1 MRLYDFLDSG
11 NGYKVRLLLHK
22 LGLPY
27 ERVELDIMKGETRTP
42 GFLAR
47 NPDGRIPALELDDG
61 RILPESNAIL
71 CFLADGTRYMPADA
85 FDRAQVLRW
94 MFWEQY
100 VHEPSVAVA
109 RFIQHFMPEDSPR
122 RGEELA
128 QKMAAGNRA
137 LGILDRHLA
146 NRNFL
151 VGETLSIADI
161 CLYGYSNVAEE
172 GGFDLSLYPKL
183 VDWLA
188 RVADDAPHIAINEG

>member
-22 LGLPY
+22 LGQPY
-27 ERVELDIMKGETRTP
+27 KRVELDIMKGETRTP

-146 NRNFL
+146 NRTFL

>member
-22 LGLPY
+22 LGLAY
-27 ERVELDIMKGETRTP
+27 ERVELDIMKGETRSP
-42 GFLAR
+42 DFLAR
-47 NPDGRIPALELDDG
+47 NPDGRIPALELADG
-61 RILPESNAIL
+61 RVLPESNAIL
-71 CFLADGTRYMPADA
+71 CYLADGTRYMPADA

-100 VHEPSVAVA
+100 VHEPNVAVA
-109 RFIQHFMPEDSPR
+109 RFIHHFTPADSPR
-122 RGEELA
+122 RGDELRL
-128 QKMAAGNRA
+128 KTEAGNRA

-146 NRNFL
+146 ARKFL
-151 VGETLSIADI
+151 AGETISIADI
-161 CLYGYSNVAEE
+161 CLYGYSHVAEE
-172 GGFDLSLYPKL
+172 GGFDLARYPNL

>member
-27 ERVELDIMKGETRTP
+27 ERVELDIMKGETRSP
-42 GFLAR
+42 EFLAR

-71 CFLADGTRYMPADA
+71 CYLAEGTRYMPTDA

-109 RFIQHFMPEDSPR
+109 RFIHHFTPADSPR
-122 RGEELA
+122 RGDELRL
-128 QKMAAGNRA
+128 KTEAGNRA